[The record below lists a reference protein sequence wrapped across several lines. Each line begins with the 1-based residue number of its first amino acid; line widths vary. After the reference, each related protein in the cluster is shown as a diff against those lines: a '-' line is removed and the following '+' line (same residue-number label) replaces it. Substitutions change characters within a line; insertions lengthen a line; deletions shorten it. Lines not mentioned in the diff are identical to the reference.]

1 MKYNLAMIVFDG
13 KGSDENAKQC
23 TKDKRLTCSEFLF
36 TKKKKMFAECK
47 SMNSR

>member
-1 MKYNLAMIVFDG
+1 MIVYDG

-23 TKDKRLTCSEFLF
+23 TKDKRLMCSEFLF
-36 TKKKKMFAECK
+36 TKKKKRMFAECK